1 MGSTRLNLSLC
12 NKFDVKCICK
22 VSVFND
28 LSYYMSI
35 RVQTKYILRENST
48 SQVSKMNNPPALYS
62 QREARTTTTTEM
74 YLSRNWEMGPQQQF
88 LILDYINND
97 KPSRMIQS
105 IRDKPISFQ
114 SYYIVAFPLCCRGGL
129 WLRRHFS
136 TWHPTT
142 HICNFMLSLLI
153 INKQRPTIAHL
164 SLSRPSSTFAHLPT
178 TKCLLQTKEEPIQ
191 IFLPSSFDT
200 ESTNLDVIT
209 GKKSSIQ
216 PARTMQTM

>member
-1 MGSTRLNLSLC
+1 
-12 NKFDVKCICK
+12 
-22 VSVFND
+22 
-28 LSYYMSI
+28 MSI

-62 QREARTTTTTEM
+62 QREARTTTTTTEM

-164 SLSRPSSTFAHLPT
+164 SLSLTPPQRLLIYPLQNVFFKQKRNPFRFSFHQVLTQSQLTSMLLRARSHPFNQRKLCKLCNSHEMAQKKRLP
-178 TKCLLQTKEEPIQ
+178 KP
-191 IFLPSSFDT
+191 P
-200 ESTNLDVIT
+200 
-209 GKKSSIQ
+209 
-216 PARTMQTM
+216 

>member
-1 MGSTRLNLSLC
+1 MRGRIITRQAEFNFLPFAFQMVEPVSQSFNLYCSFKEEISIMGSTRLNLSLC

-48 SQVSKMNNPPALYS
+48 SQVPKMNNPPALYS

-136 TWHPTT
+136 T
-142 HICNFMLSLLI
+142 
-153 INKQRPTIAHL
+153 
-164 SLSRPSSTFAHLPT
+164 
-178 TKCLLQTKEEPIQ
+178 
-191 IFLPSSFDT
+191 
-200 ESTNLDVIT
+200 
-209 GKKSSIQ
+209 
-216 PARTMQTM
+216 